1 MGCTEL
7 YDTGQNS
14 LSHWKARICLPMAV
28 KKLQTHQ
35 LKPAE
40 AEPTFRK
47 VSLLASFPSLLC
59 FLSLAVY
66 KNGVEGLGTRPTI
79 QNRSLYLKMCTLHYV
94 VLNLI
99 YFPSN
104 VVLPKHNSVVP
115 TLLLHQPFAWTNAF
129 CLSFVPSAVSL
140 WNNIPQN
147 YVVDGVHAFVVDP
160 PHDWSLLCKQAPAGE
175 ACEYHWLVG
184 DQVYLTQQVL
194 FGDDV
199 MIGLLPLT

>member
-1 MGCTEL
+1 
-7 YDTGQNS
+7 
-14 LSHWKARICLPMAV
+14 MAF

-115 TLLLHQPFAWTNAF
+115 TLLLHQPFA
-129 CLSFVPSAVSL
+129 
-140 WNNIPQN
+140 
-147 YVVDGVHAFVVDP
+147 
-160 PHDWSLLCKQAPAGE
+160 
-175 ACEYHWLVG
+175 
-184 DQVYLTQQVL
+184 
-194 FGDDV
+194 
-199 MIGLLPLT
+199 